1 MRCQGVWRSPRNV
14 GQRWS
19 LGLRTGEQC
28 RGEAFLSVGPAC
40 LLRSFAY
47 SRPGLKSKQWAL
59 AFCFSNC
66 ETEALVTEMKEWVPS
81 RLGKEAEGHVGAY
94 RS

>member
-1 MRCQGVWRSPRNV
+1 MRCQGVWRSPWNV

-28 RGEAFLSVGPAC
+28 RGEAFLSVGSAC
-40 LLRSFAY
+40 LLRTFAY
-47 SRPGLKSKQWAL
+47 SRPELKSKQRVL

-66 ETEALVTEMKEWVPS
+66 ETEALGTEMKEWIPS
-81 RLGKEAEGHVGAY
+81 SLGKEAEGHFAA
-94 RS
+94 